1 MKYFEDL
8 YVGERFISEEYEMTE
23 ERIIAFAEHYDP
35 QVFHLDHEQ
44 AKETFFEGL
53 AASGWHTGSVTM
65 RLMAQTL
72 PIATGVIGGGVD
84 LRWLSPTRPG
94 DILHIEVE
102 VIALAESRSKPDRG
116 TVQIHVETKNQYGD
130 LRQTIDTRLLVFKR
144 PFNIS

>member
-116 TVQIHVETKNQYGD
+116 TMQIHVETKNQHGET
-130 LRQTIDTRLLVFKR
+130 RQTIDTRLLVFKR
-144 PFNIS
+144 PD

>member
-1 MKYFEDL
+1 
-8 YVGERFISEEYEMTE
+8 
-23 ERIIAFAEHYDP
+23 
-35 QVFHLDHEQ
+35 
-44 AKETFFEGL
+44 
-53 AASGWHTGSVTM
+53 M

-102 VIALAESRSKPDRG
+102 VIALTESRSKPDRG

-144 PFNIS
+144 PFNID